1 MSVISSISVH
11 CKSCNLSNICIPIGL
26 NESELTDLDK
36 IIKRKKPLQ
45 RYQPLYCTG
54 DSLSSF
60 YAVRSGSLKSVIT
73 DSQGEEQ
80 IVNFYFPGDLF
91 GFDGMDNEI
100 HKNTVSALETAMV
113 CELPMNILD
122 NLTLDFPNLKR
133 QVMKSMSTE
142 LSNENSLVMLLNKR
156 SAEERV
162 AQFLLN
168 LSARFSERGYSPNAF
183 HLTMTRGEIGNYLG
197 LTIETVSRVM
207 GKLQKSGVISVDGR
221 LVEIPDLSKLE
232 HVTPNLSIKF
242 C

>member
-1 MSVISSISVH
+1 MSVITPLSVN
-11 CKSCNLSNICIPIGL
+11 CKSCSLSNICIPIGL

-45 RYQPLYCTG
+45 KHQSLYRAGDPL
-54 DSLSSF
+54 SAF

-73 DSQGEEQ
+73 DSHGEEQ
-80 IVNFYFPGDLF
+80 IVSFYFPGDLF
-91 GFDGMDNEI
+91 GFDGMENDT

-113 CELPMNILD
+113 CELPMNVLD
-122 NLTLDFPNLKR
+122 SLTLDFPNLKR

-156 SAEERV
+156 SAEERI

-168 LSARFSERGYSPNAF
+168 LSARFRERGYSPNAF

-207 GKLQKSGVISVDGR
+207 SKLQKAEVIMVNGR

-232 HVTPNLSIKF
+232 HVTPNLDIKF